1 MSQSSLFPIPK
12 DCMLPAILSSVQDG
26 GVVQLPKAS
35 LLEGMGIPLGS
46 LLTTEE
52 AKSCYKSWDKN
63 QQGTHVIPGHP
74 VAAVSRISPSPLS
87 QSPAG

>member
-12 DCMLPAILSSVQDG
+12 DCLLPANLSSDRDG
-26 GVVQLPKAS
+26 GVVQLPRAS
-35 LLEGMGIPLGS
+35 LLEGMGVPLGS

-52 AKSCYKSWDKN
+52 AKSYWDKN

-74 VAAVSRISPSPLS
+74 VAAASRISPSPLS